1 MARRHGNLR
10 SYAIRSMFV
19 KKGEI
24 FSADLHPILLSKERF
39 L

>member
-1 MARRHGNLR
+1 
-10 SYAIRSMFV
+10 MFV

-39 L
+39 LWIIVPLK